1 MNPELDRIQND
12 ITMLFIR
19 IDELRKEVLEAIAK
33 TQEQTTL
40 TVPRPAEEKKQYPAV
55 CCVCGQACSVPF
67 KPNENANIKCKQC
80 WLKAKE
86 TA

>member
-1 MNPELDRIQND
+1 MNEELTKISND
-12 ITMLFIR
+12 ITMLFVR
-19 IDELRKEVLEAIAK
+19 MDELRKEILEAINK

-40 TVPRPAEEKKQYPAV
+40 TTPRPTEPKKQYPAV
-55 CCVCGQACSVPF
+55 CHVCGMACTVPF
-67 KPNENANIKCKQC
+67 KPNENANIKCHAC